1 VVRGAAEMLER
12 KDNNKDKGKDK
23 GRRAGPGLR
32 A

>member
-12 KDNNKDKGKDK
+12 KEPGQGKNKGKQ
-23 GRRAGPGLR
+23 AGPGLR

>member
-12 KDNNKDKGKDK
+12 KAPGNGKDQDK
-23 GRRAGPGLR
+23 QAGPGLR